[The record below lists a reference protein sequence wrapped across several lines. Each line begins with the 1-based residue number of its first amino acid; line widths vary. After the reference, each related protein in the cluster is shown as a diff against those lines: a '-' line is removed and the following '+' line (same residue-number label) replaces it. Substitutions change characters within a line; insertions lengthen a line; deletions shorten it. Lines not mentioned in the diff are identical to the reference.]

1 MKILTT
7 CEERATGF
15 DTRFKMS
22 SFIVLFFVVDDEIV
36 ESKSFVELVDFV
48 ENEWVWEMN
57 NGYCEYVW

>member
-7 CEERATGF
+7 CEEREIGF
-15 DTRFKMS
+15 DTRFKIF

>member
-7 CEERATGF
+7 CEERAIGF
-15 DTRFKMS
+15 DTRFKIF

-36 ESKSFVELVDFV
+36 DSKSFIELVDFV

>member
-7 CEERATGF
+7 CEERAIGF

-36 ESKSFVELVDFV
+36 ERKSFVVLVDFV
-48 ENEWVWEMN
+48 EKEWVW
-57 NGYCEYVW
+57 